1 MTKKIMLI
9 AGEASGDLHGGK
21 LIAALRAHSPDLE
34 FFGIGGDR
42 MAAAG
47 MELYYHVNDLAY
59 IGFVEVARHY
69 PFFRRVFNHLIRV
82 VRERQ
87 PDVVVLIDYPG
98 FNLRFARAAKKFGH
112 RTFYYIAPQVWA
124 WGQGRAAKMAAF
136 IDQMA
141 VIFEFEVPFF
151 SRYHIKTTFVGH
163 PLLEGM
169 NVALN
174 RDDFFHRYRLDPSL
188 PLLALVPG
196 SRNQEVTGLLP
207 PLLETA
213 ARLRRAHPGLQVAMS
228 QAVSVDPLLFAQV
241 HETCPWVKLVRE
253 DYYGLLRYASAGIV
267 ASGTAT
273 LEAACSGL
281 PFALVYKVS
290 PLSFAIGRR
299 LVKIPYIGL
308 VNIVA
313 GAEVAPEFLQKE
325 VAADRLVPA
334 MEPLLF
340 DETIRT
346 AMRARLEKVR
356 ATLGRPGA
364 SAAAAAL
371 LLEQLN
377 LPHIE
382 TKAIL

>member
-1 MTKKIMLI
+1 MAKRILLI

-21 LIAALRAHSPDLE
+21 LIAALRAQSPDLE
-34 FFGIGGDR
+34 LFGIGGDR

-47 MELYYHVNDLAY
+47 MQLYYHVNDLAY

-82 VRERQ
+82 LRERQ

-98 FNLRFARAAKKFGH
+98 FNLRFARAAKKLGR

-124 WGQGRAAKMAAF
+124 WGQGRAARMAAF

-141 VIFEFEVPFF
+141 VLFDFEVPFF

-169 NVALN
+169 NVAFN
-174 RDDFFHRYRLDPSL
+174 REDFFHRYRMDPSQ

-213 ARLRRAHPGLQVAMS
+213 GRLRRAYPGLQVAMS

-241 HETCPWVKLVRE
+241 HETCPWVKMIRE
-253 DYYGLLRYASAGIV
+253 DYYDLLRHASAGIV

-299 LVKIPYIGL
+299 LVKIPHIGL

-313 GAEVAPEFLQKE
+313 GAAVAPEFLQE
-325 VAADRLVPA
+325 AVTAERLMPV
-334 MEPLLF
+334 METLLF
-340 DETIRT
+340 DETVRT
-346 AMRARLEKVR
+346 TMRARLEQVR
-356 ATLGRPGA
+356 ASLGGPGA

-377 LPHIE
+377 LPQDE
-382 TKAIL
+382 TKSIL